1 MLQAIFPVPTHFLL
15 LRKSFKRG
23 SKLLLPTFKMAML
36 YPDDLAIRDNV
47 GEYTYFQLYMAAKRL
62 SIQISNICGSGA
74 SLPVGLFCAN
84 DAMWIVMLWSCWMS
98 GQVAVP
104 LRTSPSLE
112 MLRLQ
117 AIDCKAKLFL
127 GTPENASIVDEL
139 AQTLKAATIVL
150 DHDFVP
156 PVKEISSTSMYAQQL
171 VVSGESGVLMPEAML
186 PNDFYENSIAMLLY
200 KSTSTS
206 NESHSPKPVLLSHR
220 NVDAQ
225 IHCLINTWR
234 LGPSDTLLPVLPMVH
249 MHRRGSSFP
258 PATYAPTTTMRC
270 DNRRRSP
277 GQRLGSGEGAPLAWP
292 SRIRCGAIDSVSFA
306 LPRPTSR
313 LSWRPSRHISRN
325 ACRPTSVPMS

>member
-1 MLQAIFPVPTHFLL
+1 
-15 LRKSFKRG
+15 
-23 SKLLLPTFKMAML
+23 ML

-47 GEYTYFQLYMAAKRL
+47 GEFTYLQLCMAAKRL

-74 SLPVGLFCAN
+74 SLPVGFFCAN

-112 MLRLQ
+112 LLRLQ

-156 PVKEISSTSMYAQQL
+156 PVKEISSTSMYTQQL
-171 VVSGESGVLMPEAML
+171 VVSRESGVLMPEAML
-186 PNDFYENSIAMLLY
+186 PNDFYAST
-200 KSTSTS
+200 STSTS
-206 NESHSPKPVLLSHR
+206 NETHSPKPVLLTHR

-225 IHCLINTWR
+225 IRCLINTWR

-249 MHRRGSSFP
+249 MHRRRSSFP
-258 PATYAPTTTMRC
+258 PATYAPITTTTFTSLA
-270 DNRRRSP
+270 RRSP
-277 GQRLGSGEGAPLAWP
+277 GQRLGRGEVAPLAWP
-292 SRIRCGAIDSVSFA
+292 SRLRCGAIDVQIELETIETYCQEL
-306 LPRPTSR
+306 LPPFKCPQVVK
-313 LSWRPSRHISRN
+313 LLHAN
-325 ACRPTSVPMS
+325 